1 MICQNRGQVN
11 TVMKTAEDFFF
22 TAYPNRWWLIPV
34 IGGGGN
40 CDPQN
45 PTAVTKW
52 AKIYPTDIVRTGNPK
67 YITAD
72 VVCGMTLDQDPESS
86 LCFSHRLVREKAKN
100 M

>member
-1 MICQNRGQVN
+1 
-11 TVMKTAEDFFF
+11 MKAADQFFF
-22 TAYPNRWWLIPV
+22 TDYPNRWWLIPV

-52 AKIYPTDIVRTGNPK
+52 AKIKPTGIQSTKDPK